1 MLDLGV
7 RLQVLI
13 GPTIPVPAP
22 YDVVDALL
30 EVEVEN
36 NDRERDGFNM
46 TFSLGRKPTA
56 RDYLLPGG

>member
-7 RLQVLI
+7 RLQLLI

-30 EVEVEN
+30 EWKWITTTVNET
-36 NDRERDGFNM
+36 DSR
-46 TFSLGRKPTA
+46 
-56 RDYLLPGG
+56 